1 MVSLHLLEHFKSD
14 QHSVFEKLLG
24 KRLSSDLELSNSFK
38 PCRYKLK
45 SLQSYSF

>member
-24 KRLSSDLELSNSFK
+24 K
-38 PCRYKLK
+38 
-45 SLQSYSF
+45 